1 MRLGIAHRTVQG
13 GTGHNYNMTS
23 EERHAQRELRRKA
36 EREKNRREKLSE
48 YDDFARVADHN
59 SLYQAY
65 REARKGVNWKA
76 SVQRYGSE
84 LGKNLCRTHNA
95 LINGEDV
102 RKGFIP
108 FDIMERGK
116 LRHIQS
122 VHFAERVP
130 QKSLSKNALMPV
142 LSNSLIY
149 DNGASRQGMGISHAI
164 NRVSQFLQEYYEK
177 YGTEGYVL
185 QIDLKNYFASI
196 PHEPLKE
203 MIRKK
208 FTDEKIIKL
217 TESFID
223 AFADEKMMEV
233 QKQKEEAMLY
243 GDEYARGLGLGSEIC
258 QGCAVAY
265 PDPVDHYVK
274 EVLRIRPYER
284 YMDDSLIIHQDKEY
298 LKMVWDVLREKY
310 AELGIQLNEKKTEI
324 VKLSRGFTFLKTR
337 FILTDTGKVVKK
349 LCRESI
355 TRERAKLKKFAKLT
369 EEGSMTYA
377 QVREAYQS
385 WRGYAGQKDAY
396 KTIRRMDILFNRL
409 FIKEWVYVPQIPEYS
424 EERRIAA

>member
-36 EREKNRREKLSE
+36 EREKHRREKLSE
-48 YDDFARVADHN
+48 YDDFARVADYN

-65 REARKGVNWKA
+65 REARKGVTWKA

-164 NRVSQFLQEYYEK
+164 NRVTQFLQEYYEK

-233 QKQKEEAMLY
+233 QKQKEAAMLY

-284 YMDDSLIIHQDKEY
+284 YMDDSLIIHQDK
-298 LKMVWDVLREKY
+298 
-310 AELGIQLNEKKTEI
+310 
-324 VKLSRGFTFLKTR
+324 
-337 FILTDTGKVVKK
+337 
-349 LCRESI
+349 
-355 TRERAKLKKFAKLT
+355 
-369 EEGSMTYA
+369 
-377 QVREAYQS
+377 
-385 WRGYAGQKDAY
+385 
-396 KTIRRMDILFNRL
+396 
-409 FIKEWVYVPQIPEYS
+409 
-424 EERRIAA
+424 